1 MKTYSS
7 KEVMELI
14 GYAKARFETAEEVL
28 AFLRGIM
35 YSSKEEK

>member
-14 GYAKARFETAEEVL
+14 GYAKARFETADEVL
-28 AFLRGIM
+28 AFLCGVM
-35 YSSKEEK
+35 HTSKEEK